1 MLTKI
6 DSHKDKQADFTAK
19 ESIRSESIH
28 SEAQTVTPNDDIS
41 DKESIH
47 TNPEYSEEDSW
58 DENSETE
65 NSDDEEDIIIIL
77 NSKIIT
83 IISTYLN
90 YILLYWSWFI
100 RLNRDF

>member
-47 TNPEYSEEDSW
+47 TNPEYSEEDS
-58 DENSETE
+58 
-65 NSDDEEDIIIIL
+65 
-77 NSKIIT
+77 
-83 IISTYLN
+83 
-90 YILLYWSWFI
+90 
-100 RLNRDF
+100 